1 MKASWHTETMLAGWE
16 GAGVD
21 RADLALRR
29 SSGAMLWQ
37 RNLALENL
45 PLAWARAENAHG
57 AEVYVRPARGMAWPM
72 VFLDDV
78 LAPLAMAQARSH
90 GGMAIQT
97 SPAGGCHLWL
107 PCAQVLDEEAR
118 HQAQRWLAAVLGA
131 DLGSVSGEHL
141 GRLAGFKNWKRGGCW
156 VNVVSFPEAGS
167 AAPLGLTVPPD
178 VLESVTEPRCTPVG
192 VTSARDA
199 HGRPGGDST
208 PSGQDWNWACRML
221 ESGSDPERT
230 YRELVQRAWER
241 RGQDA
246 ERYAR
251 RTVERALVKVR
262 SRRG

>member
-1 MKASWHTETMLAGWE
+1 MRLSLGFGLSVCFLFGIAAHRSRAGS
-16 GAGVD
+16 
-21 RADLALRR
+21 L
-29 SSGAMLWQ
+29 SSQAISAVS
-37 RNLALENL
+37 RK
-45 PLAWARAENAHG
+45 
-57 AEVYVRPARGMAWPM
+57 
-72 VFLDDV
+72 VFG
-78 LAPLAMAQARSH
+78 H
-90 GGMAIQT
+90 
-97 SPAGGCHLWL
+97 
-107 PCAQVLDEEAR
+107 
-118 HQAQRWLAAVLGA
+118 
-131 DLGSVSGEHL
+131 
-141 GRLAGFKNWKRGGCW
+141 
-156 VNVVSFPEAGS
+156 PEAGS